1 MKKIWQYPLLVL
13 FAAFILGAS
22 AYDML
27 KPTREYSEFETLAQR
42 PEFTL
47 ASFLDSS
54 YSNQYTKFL
63 SDQIFLRDEWISLK
77 GLGEQAL
84 GKIESNGIG
93 FGKDGYLFEKLQL
106 VGERGESS
114 GSNVALR
121 SKLDKNVKVIQSFLE
136 QCQQPVTFA
145 LAPNSYAVLT
155 NKVPT
160 GFHAVDQEKE
170 IPAVYNQLSD
180 EGLTTLDFLPALRE
194 HQDEYIYYKTDHHWT
209 TLGAY
214 YAYEEYCRQKGLTPV
229 ALDSLSGQEV
239 GDFWGTYYS
248 KTKIS
253 GLEPDTITWYDV
265 PVEEFLFHA
274 DPKNNKLSQ
283 EGGSFT
289 EELGLPMYSAG
300 TLYQQSKFDTRDKY
314 AAFLWGN
321 SGLSIVRS
329 DHNLDHKEGETS
341 RLLLIKDSYANSMV
355 PYLTYNYDEIYVVDL
370 RAIPKNLSQLMAET
384 QFSDIFILYNFS
396 TFCSDAYLPYLKY

>member
-155 NKVPT
+155 KKC
-160 GFHAVDQEKE
+160 HQHYLWE
-170 IPAVYNQLSD
+170 IV
-180 EGLTTLDFLPALRE
+180 
-194 HQDEYIYYKTDHHWT
+194 
-209 TLGAY
+209 
-214 YAYEEYCRQKGLTPV
+214 
-229 ALDSLSGQEV
+229 
-239 GDFWGTYYS
+239 
-248 KTKIS
+248 
-253 GLEPDTITWYDV
+253 
-265 PVEEFLFHA
+265 
-274 DPKNNKLSQ
+274 
-283 EGGSFT
+283 
-289 EELGLPMYSAG
+289 
-300 TLYQQSKFDTRDKY
+300 
-314 AAFLWGN
+314 
-321 SGLSIVRS
+321 
-329 DHNLDHKEGETS
+329 
-341 RLLLIKDSYANSMV
+341 
-355 PYLTYNYDEIYVVDL
+355 
-370 RAIPKNLSQLMAET
+370 
-384 QFSDIFILYNFS
+384 
-396 TFCSDAYLPYLKY
+396 